1 MNQSLFVCVCVCVCV
16 CVFYVESQRKRQAME
31 NNDTGQ
37 DFADAQEGKENSWR
51 TGLLNE
57 KQTSLYKKSPAIANP

>member
-1 MNQSLFVCVCVCVCV
+1 
-16 CVFYVESQRKRQAME
+16 ME